1 MIYNYLKLIGVK
13 RTIPYFGVMRL
24 MQFLFDVKTIVFKMY
39 LPIRFFWGDCFIP
52 QPLKLLTSRVT
63 DEQKKRKERKCRTK
77 NVDDKD

>member
-39 LPIRFFWGDCFIP
+39 LPIRFFGGG
-52 QPLKLLTSRVT
+52 LLYSPTPKITYVQGHGRAKK
-63 DEQKKRKERKCRTK
+63 KKRKEMQNKERR
-77 NVDDKD
+77 